1 MTIPFSHNDSG
12 PTGVAPHCGDDFSA
26 DEGCFLRV
34 PPDHAL
40 PISSTDT
47 SGFRLL
53 VTLGINFVI
62 PVVQIIGGVM
72 ANSIA
77 LISDAVH
84 NFSDFIAIL
93 ISYIA
98 LRIGRK
104 GVSTRHTF
112 GFQRAEILGALL
124 NVAILFCAVIFIV
137 YEAFWRLWQP
147 EPVSGGLVMILA
159 GVGIAGNGFSALLLY
174 RDSRNN
180 LNIRGAFLHMIG
192 DFLTSLMVLISGA
205 VLLWRPWYWLD
216 PLLSFLIAIFILKN
230 CWTVLTEAVAILM
243 NATPRELDLPE
254 IQKFLESRPEIIS
267 AHYLHAWNLGNCGIA
282 FTCHLTVA
290 DRLVSDTEIL
300 AEKIRHALFRQF
312 GIDHPVFQFE
322 TVTCGNGNMLCELSG
337 QEQPPKT
344 PSGGLSSPAPVYRK
358 NGYRIFGWT
367 SRIIL
372 GLIFIAAGI
381 PKILYPAEFAAA
393 VYNYRILPDA
403 LVNIVALAL
412 PWVEVLVGGMLIVG
426 VWMPG
431 AVMIYTLLMLVFI
444 TALGYNVA
452 RGLDIHCGCFSP
464 TSGELISFWTITRDV
479 AILLMSL
486 YLFFAVWVK
495 KIFLP
500 YSRS

>member
-1 MTIPFSHNDSG
+1 MTTSFSHMSPPGDSQDCRNG
-12 PTGVAPHCGDDFSA
+12 SPSEGA
-26 DEGCFLRV
+26 DRFRATSDHLHLS
-34 PPDHAL
+34 PPV
-40 PISSTDT
+40 DT

-53 VTLGINFVI
+53 VTLAINFII

-98 LRIGRK
+98 LRIGKK
-104 GVSTRHTF
+104 GASTRHTF

-137 YEAFWRLWQP
+137 YEAFGRLRQP

-159 GVGIAGNGFSALLLY
+159 GVGIVGNGFSALLLY

-192 DFLTSLMVLISGA
+192 DFLTSLMVLVSGA
-205 VLLWRPWYWLD
+205 VLLWRPWFWLD
-216 PLLSFLIAIFILKN
+216 PLLSFLIAVFILKN
-230 CWTVLTEAVAILM
+230 CWAVLTEAVAILM

-254 IQKFLESRPEIIS
+254 IQRFLESRPEIIS

-282 FTCHLTVA
+282 FTGHLTVA
-290 DRLVSDTEIL
+290 DRMVSETEIL
-300 AEKIRHALFRQF
+300 AEKIRHALFHQF

-322 TVTCGNGNMLCELSG
+322 TVTCGNGNMLCEFSG
-337 QEQPPKT
+337 QEQPEKT
-344 PSGGLSSPAPVYRK
+344 PSGGPPSMPFSYRR
-358 NGYRIFGWT
+358 NGHLIFAWI

-372 GLIFIAAGI
+372 GAIFIAAGI
-381 PKILYPAEFAAA
+381 PKIMYPAEFAAA

-403 LVNIVALAL
+403 LVNIVALVL

-426 VWMPG
+426 IWMPG
-431 AVMIYTLLMLVFI
+431 AVLIYTLLMISFI
-444 TALGYNVA
+444 AALAYNVA

-464 TSGELISFWTITRDV
+464 TSGEVINLWTITRDA
-479 AILLMSL
+479 AIFLISL

-495 KIFLP
+495 KIFSP
-500 YSRS
+500 FGRS

>member
-1 MTIPFSHNDSG
+1 MITPFSHNG
-12 PTGVAPHCGDDFSA
+12 PVGVFPHHNHGLSSDGNGSS
-26 DEGCFLRV
+26 RV
-34 PPDHAL
+34 VPAHLDW
-40 PISSTDT
+40 ISPTADT
-47 SGFRLL
+47 SGPRLL
-53 VTLGINFVI
+53 ITLAINFSI
-62 PVVQIIGGVM
+62 PVVQIIGGIM

-104 GVSTRHTF
+104 GASTRHTF

-137 YEAFWRLWQP
+137 YEAFGRLWQP

-174 RDSRNN
+174 RDSRHN

-192 DFLTSLMVLISGA
+192 DFLTSMMVLVSGA
-205 VLLWRPWYWLD
+205 VLLWRPWFWLD
-216 PLLSFLIAIFILKN
+216 PLLSFLIAVFILKN

-243 NATPRELDLPE
+243 NATPREIDLPE
-254 IQKFLESRPEIIS
+254 IQKFLENRPEIKS

-290 DRLVSDTEIL
+290 EQMVSDTEIL
-300 AEKIRHALFRQF
+300 AEKIRHGLFHQF

-322 TVTCGNGNMLCELSG
+322 TVTCGNGNMLCEFSG
-337 QEQPPKT
+337 QEQSEKT
-344 PSGGLSSPAPVYRK
+344 ENKGSSTSESAGGE
-358 NGYRIFGWT
+358 NGYRIFAWI

-372 GLIFIAAGI
+372 GVIFIAAGI
-381 PKILYPAEFAAA
+381 PKILYPGEFAAA

-403 LVNIVALAL
+403 LVNIVALVL
-412 PWVEVLVGGMLIVG
+412 PWVEVLVGGMLVVG
-426 VWMPG
+426 IWMSG
-431 AVMIYTLLMLVFI
+431 AVLIYTLLMIVFM
-444 TALGYNVA
+444 TALAYNVA

-464 TSGELISFWTITRDV
+464 TSGETINLLTITRDA

-486 YLFFAVWVK
+486 YLLFAVWVK
-495 KIFLP
+495 KIFL
-500 YSRS
+500 RSDPS